1 MRTKNAPEAGERAII
16 KYIDARGRIDYLLV
30 EETGRGGYGG
40 HRLGNYG
47 GLHVTLGEYAPVAPE
62 QVVGIYGRKIPGGS
76 DREFGVMSYRDIE
89 NLVLHDRVSTDL
101 VVWDPERV
109 REMTVD
115 EISKALGYTV
125 KVVKG

>member
-1 MRTKNAPEAGERAII
+1 MKKQNTPEAGERAII
-16 KYIDARGRIDYLLV
+16 KYKGASGAIYYLLV
-30 EETGRGGYGG
+30 EEIGRDGYGG

-47 GLHVTLGEYAPVAPE
+47 GLHVVLGSHTSVHPE
-62 QVVGIYGRKIPGGS
+62 QVVGIYGRKRPGGS
-76 DREFGVMSYRDIE
+76 DGEFAVLYCTDIE
-89 NLVLHDRVSTDL
+89 NLVLYDRVSPEL

-115 EISKALGYTV
+115 EISKALGYEV